1 MARNITKHKLETIL
15 EIQIMTVTGSRMTT
29 NRHRSQY
36 GDKEDDF
43 GDNLDCRVRVDV
55 WMGKKR
61 ANLFVTRL
69 LVCFPDCTCC
79 VSVCGQRLSAESQ
92 TALSTD

>member
-1 MARNITKHKLETIL
+1 
-15 EIQIMTVTGSRMTT
+15 MTVTGSRMTT
-29 NRHRSQY
+29 NIHRSQY

-43 GDNLDCRVRVDV
+43 GDNLDSCVQVDV
-55 WMGKKR
+55 WMGEKKSE
-61 ANLFVTRL
+61 FIQRL